1 MPHRGAL
8 FALSS
13 LLALSVTL
21 FVEAAADGDVEVK
34 ADGDV
39 AAVEVEEELS
49 EEQKKE
55 LEESEEEV
63 EALRAQVESLKE
75 QKQKMKD
82 DMKSGEIEA
91 LHELLAKMT
100 ELQAQG
106 GQEQAE
112 PAQHES
118 VAKVEQMMN
127 EIEAKRKLEE
137 SGGDA
142 PLVEDELHACALLA
156 ARRYTAGSGE
166 EATAVHTLLTRFAA
180 GESAS
185 SALSAGEAA
194 KSAVFR
200 GVAVCLKQLG
210 EDGLAKFIKAG
221 GFGATSAEMLE
232 EDMVEDASG
241 KKKTQWQGE
250 VFQLSFNKSRWAQL
264 RRAVANHLQAPAD
277 KATAA
282 RKSDEL

>member
-1 MPHRGAL
+1 MMPHRGAL

-21 FVEAAADGDVEVK
+21 CVEAAADGD
-34 ADGDV
+34 
-39 AAVEVEEELS
+39 VEVEEELS

-63 EALRAQVESLKE
+63 EALRAQVEALKE

-100 ELQAQG
+100 ELQGQV
-106 GQEQAE
+106 GQEQEQE

-180 GESAS
+180 GGEAS

-210 EDGLAKFIKAG
+210 EDGLAAFIKAG
-221 GFGATSAEMLE
+221 GFGATSAEMLA

-264 RRAVANHLQAPAD
+264 RRAVANHLQAPVD
-277 KATAA
+277 KATAT